1 MVEKL
6 DFKGFKDRVV
16 VKRENCVVKF
26 YSIMCP
32 LCVAL
37 APVYEEIAASYSDN
51 LKFYKVDVDAEK
63 NISKAMKFEG
73 VPTLFLFHDG
83 SYEEIP
89 YPYDNPDSLTGYHK
103 EGIISFIKEKVKLP

>member
-6 DFKGFKDRVV
+6 DMKGFRNKVI

-32 LCVAL
+32 LCIEL
-37 APVYEEIAASYSDN
+37 APVFEEISQQYGDKLN
-51 LKFYKVDVDAEK
+51 FYKVDVDAEK

-89 YPYDNPDSLTGYHK
+89 YPYDNPNSLTGYHK
-103 EGIISFIKEKVKLP
+103 DGIISFIEEKVK